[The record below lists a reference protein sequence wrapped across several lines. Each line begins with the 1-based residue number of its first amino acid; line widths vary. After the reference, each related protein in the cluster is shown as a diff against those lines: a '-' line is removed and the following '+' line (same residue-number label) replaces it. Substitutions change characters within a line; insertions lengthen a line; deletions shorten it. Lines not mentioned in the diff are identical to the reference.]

1 MMDIS
6 IIAAVGKNNELGK
19 NNDLIWHFKEDME
32 FFKQTTLGA
41 TVIMGRKTFDSLPF
55 ALPKRKNVVISTN
68 HAFSPKGAVKVGSIK
83 EAVDITKAEK
93 VFIIG
98 GASIYKAFLDYADK
112 IYLTEIDDVCEE
124 ADTFFPDFDKSKYK
138 KEIIN
143 SLTVNGTRL
152 DFCLYTKI

>member
-1 MMDIS
+1 MNIS

-19 NNDLIWHFKEDME
+19 NNDLIWHFKEDLAY
-32 FFKQTTLGA
+32 FKQTTLGA
-41 TVIMGRKTFDSLPF
+41 TVIMGRKTFESLPGV
-55 ALPKRKNVVISTN
+55 LPERKNIVISSN
-68 HAFSPKGAVKVGSIK
+68 NSFNPKGAYKVDSISQALELAK
-83 EAVDITKAEK
+83 NEK

-143 SLTVNGTRL
+143 SLTVNSTKL
-152 DFCLYTKI
+152 DFCLYSKI

>member
-1 MMDIS
+1 MDIS

-41 TVIMGRKTFDSLPF
+41 TVIMGRKTFESLPF

-68 HAFSPKGAVKVGSIK
+68 HDFSPKGAVKVGSIK
-83 EAVDITKAEK
+83 EALDITKGEK

-143 SLTVNGTRL
+143 SKIRL
-152 DFCLYTKI
+152 KIDYF